1 MFRFSVSNLVKFLI
15 GILLVQGVT
24 AVLVITARKTNL
36 HDTWLLFG
44 ALSLAIGVLAALWF
58 TSVADNAGRRA
69 VAKAQQVFSKEK
81 EKIRVRA
88 EQEKV
93 KEVQNS
99 HRQLNKEKRRAQ
111 MRSNVRT
118 GVMVVG
124 GVVGLGAVMLFS
136 QFMTL
141 GLLTLSTAGGAA
153 LGYGVRARQER
164 LGQGKRRFLSG
175 EKRVEVIDATPSVPA
190 LKGARNTPDAVRE
203 G

>member
-44 ALSLAIGVLAALWF
+44 TLSFAIGVLAALWF

-69 VAKAQQVFSKEK
+69 VAKAQNVFSKEK

-93 KEVQNS
+93 KEVQSS
-99 HRQLNKEKRRAQ
+99 HRQFHKERRRAQ
-111 MRSNVRT
+111 MRSSVRT
-118 GVMVVG
+118 GFMVVG
-124 GVVGLGAVMLFS
+124 GVMGLGTVMLFS

-141 GLLTLSTAGGAA
+141 GLLALSTAGGAA

-164 LGQGKRRFLSG
+164 LGQGRRRLLSG

-190 LKGARNTPDAVRE
+190 LKGARNAPDAVRE